1 MQIPHGETEER
12 VEQEQIL
19 SALGNFAGTLAHELN
34 NQLTVVSG
42 YCHLLLAQL
51 PANDAKRDAVQAIS
65 EANQRMAQW
74 TRRMQAMSGNQNRQQ
89 EWIDLSHTIA
99 QWAAQHPV
107 MLEEAHVVRIEPTES
122 PILVQA
128 DALRLHQWLDDLIYF
143 VRRASDSSPPLTLV
157 LCRKEVPAK
166 IGRSAPTEAI
176 AFEVTIPIA
185 VWQHIEHWDLLPSDA
200 SASDTQRKLEM
211 GLLMLSGA
219 ARPLGARFVCQSN
232 VAGETT
238 FSLHWPVIR
247 S

>member
-12 VEQEQIL
+12 AEREQVV
-19 SALGNFAGTLAHELN
+19 SVLGNFAGTLAHELN

-51 PANDAKRDAVQAIS
+51 PPNDAKRDAIQAIS

-74 TRRMQAMSGNQNRQQ
+74 TRRMQAMSGCQNCQQ
-89 EWIDLSHTIA
+89 EWIDLTHTIA

-107 MLEEAHVVRIEPTES
+107 MLEEANVVRIEPSER

-128 DALRLHQWLDDLIYF
+128 DALRLRQWLDDLIYF

-157 LCRKEVPAK
+157 LRRKEFPAK
-166 IGRSAPTEAI
+166 IGLSDHTETV

-185 VWQHIEHWDLLPSDA
+185 VWQHFEHWDLLQSDA

-219 ARPLGARFVCQSN
+219 ARPLGAHFVCQSN
-232 VAGETT
+232 AAGETT
-238 FSLHWPVIR
+238 FSLLWPVVQ

>member
-12 VEQEQIL
+12 AEQEQVL
-19 SALGNFAGTLAHELN
+19 SALGPFAGTLAHELN

-51 PANDAKRDAVQAIS
+51 PVNDAKRDAVQAIS

-74 TRRMQAMSGNQNRQQ
+74 TRRMQAMSGCQNGQQ
-89 EWIDLSHTIA
+89 EWIDLTHTIA

-107 MLEEAHVVRIEPTES
+107 ILEEANVVRIESSES
-122 PILVQA
+122 PVLVQA
-128 DALRLHQWLDDLIYF
+128 DALRLRQWLDDLIYF
-143 VRRASDSSPPLTLV
+143 VHRASDSSPPLTLV
-157 LCRKEVPAK
+157 LCRKELPAK
-166 IGRSAPTEAI
+166 VRLSDHTEAI
-176 AFEVTIPIA
+176 AFEVTIPVA
-185 VWQHIEHWDLLPSDA
+185 VWRHMEHWDLLQSD
-200 SASDTQRKLEM
+200 ASDTQRKLEM

-232 VAGETT
+232 AIGETT
-238 FSLHWPVIR
+238 FSLFWPIVR